1 MVTVNAQYDFES
13 MKPGDLVT
21 VRNLAY
27 QIQSLQILR
36 MEYSPK
42 TAKLELE
49 SIRSLSEEI
58 LRQ

>member
-42 TAKLELE
+42 TVKLELD